1 MSMSYEKTT
10 GNVTIRVR
18 PSFREDQSSPE
29 KNLYIWA
36 YQVKIENHGAETIRL
51 MSRYWRITD
60 GNGVTQEVAGE
71 GVVGDQPVLQPGGI
85 YEYTSGAPLPTP
97 TGFMTGNYI
106 MEGPDGKH
114 FSVDIPA
121 FSLDSPH
128 HLSRIH

>member
-1 MSMSYEKTT
+1 MIYEKTT
-10 GNVTIRVR
+10 RDVSIEVK
-18 PSFREDQSSPE
+18 PVFREDQSFPE

-36 YQVKIENHGAETIRL
+36 YQVKIKNNGLQTIRL

-71 GVVGDQPVLQPGGI
+71 GVVGDQPLLHPGES

-97 TGFMTGNYI
+97 TGFMVGNYI
-106 MEGPDGKH
+106 MEGPDGQH